1 MLNSNTAFSM
11 KLSISDIDPAGKRAL
26 MRVDFNVPL
35 DDDGNITDDTRIK
48 AAIPSIEHLTT
59 AGGRVILMSHLGR
72 PKGEKNPAFS
82 LKPAADRLGELIS
95 ANVKFV
101 ADCVGDDAESAVADL
116 KDGEVLLLENVRF
129 YAGETDNDAEFSK
142 QLAAHGDIYVNDAF
156 GTAHRAHASTA
167 GVTEFIDTCVMGF
180 LIEKELEFL
189 VTKLEEPQRPFV
201 VIMGGAKVSD
211 KIKILERLMDKA
223 DAFIIGG
230 AMGTTFR
237 LAQGY
242 EVGKSFVENTPEA
255 RQMALNII
263 ETAKTNNT
271 EFLLPADTRYAEDFG
286 DDMPTEV
293 TAPWEEGGSIPA
305 DREGIDIGDKAVE
318 EFSAAIAKAG
328 TVIWN
333 GPMGVFEKRGFD
345 IGTKAVGAAIAAN
358 EDAITIVGGGD
369 SVTAANQF
377 GFGEKMDHMST
388 GGGASLELLEGKEL
402 PGIAALDDK

>member
-1 MLNSNTAFSM
+1 M
-11 KLSISDIDPAGKRAL
+11 KLSIRNIDPAGKRVL

-35 DDDGNITDDTRIK
+35 DDDGNVTDDSRIRG
-48 AAIPSIEHLTT
+48 AIPSIEHLVN

-95 ANVKFV
+95 ARVKF
-101 ADCVGDDAESAVADL
+101 AGDCVGPEAEAAVADL

-129 YAGETDNDAEFSK
+129 YAGETDNSPEFAK

-167 GVTEFIDTCVMGF
+167 GVTDYIDTCAMGF

-189 VTKLEEPQRPFV
+189 VTKLEDPQRPFV

-211 KIKILERLMDKA
+211 KIQILERLMEKA

-230 AMGTTFR
+230 AMANTFR

-242 EVGKSFVENTPEA
+242 EIGKSLAEPDKTDL
-255 RQMALNII
+255 ALEIL
-263 ETAKTNNT
+263 ETAKKNNT
-271 EFLLPADTRYAEDFG
+271 EFLLPADTRHTAEFA
-286 DDMPTEV
+286 DDAPTEV
-293 TAPWEEGGSIPA
+293 TLPWGEGGKIPA
-305 DREGIDIGDKAVE
+305 DREGIDIGDRACE
-318 EFSAAIAKAG
+318 EFAAKIAEAG
-328 TVIWN
+328 TIIWN

-358 EDAITIVGGGD
+358 ERAIKIVGGGD

-402 PGIAALDDK
+402 PGIAALDDA